1 MVFALS
7 GGVWEWISGGGVM
20 GELCRIVLVGLLL
33 GRLVEL
39 CVRLR
44 FCCGYLACV
53 VLPLFV
59 VLGVGEQCWWVRIVS
74 GDAFVYVCLGT
85 GIWLVTEGDNCIT
98 TFVFLDLTFFRA
110 L

>member
-1 MVFALS
+1 MVFAVS
-7 GGVWEWISGGGVM
+7 GGVWEWVFGGGVM
-20 GELCRIVLVGLLL
+20 RELCSVVLVGLLL

-59 VLGVGEQCWWVRIVS
+59 VLGVGEQCWRGS
-74 GDAFVYVCLGT
+74 SAGGDALVYVCCDGRIL
-85 GIWLVTEGDNCIT
+85 LVTEGDNCIT
-98 TFVFLDLTFFRA
+98 AFVFLIY
-110 L
+110 